1 MIIWSSLYRKHFGY
15 VFIGLLIA
23 VYLFNYL
30 GEYNS
35 EPKSVKKKIPVSGI
49 IIKGSKK

>member
-1 MIIWSSLYRKHFGY
+1 MTSFEKKLPDSSNN
-15 VFIGLLIA
+15 
-23 VYLFNYL
+23 YLFNQI

-35 EPKSVKKKIPVSGI
+35 EPKSVKKNIPVSGI